1 MSTQQTSQENPLAD
15 FGPNE
20 WIVDEMYQRYLAD
33 PTSVDP
39 AWHDFFADYKPAM
52 ATGSIVTPDEAKAA
66 TATAT
71 AKSVGTDAPAAATV
85 APVKPTV
92 PTVPTAPPA
101 KPAAPEPERVAKPKA
116 SANGSATPAGAKL
129 TTLRGVAA
137 RIVQNMDASLEV
149 PTATS
154 VRAVPAK
161 LMVDNRIVINNHLA
175 RGRGGKVSFTHLIG
189 WAMVRAVRAHPEMN
203 YSFAEVNGKPTL
215 VQPEHVNLGIA
226 IDLAEEGRLPL
237 AGGAVHQELRGH
249 GLPEVLAGVRG
260 RGPPGPPQR
269 ADHGRLLRHHHL
281 ADQPGRHRHG
291 PLHPAADGRPVARSS
306 AWARWSTRRRTRAC
320 PTRP

>member
-1 MSTQQTSQENPLAD
+1 VKEANPEVSTQQTSQDNPLAD

-52 ATGSIVTPDEAKAA
+52 AAGSIATPDEATAANA
-66 TATAT
+66 TAS
-71 AKSVGTDAPAAATV
+71 AKRAGTDAPAASTV

-92 PTVPTAPPA
+92 PAESEKPTAPEPAA
-101 KPAAPEPERVAKPKA
+101 KPAPTSAPATKP
-116 SANGSATPAGAKL
+116 SPNGAVPSGATVVP
-129 TTLRGVAA
+129 LRGVAA

-161 LMVDNRIVINNHLA
+161 LLVDNRIVINNHLA

-189 WAMVRAVRAHPEMN
+189 FAMVRAVIAHPEMN
-203 YSFAEVNGKPTL
+203 NSFAEVDGKPSMIE
-215 VQPEHVNLGIA
+215 PEHVNLGIA
-226 IDLAEEGRLPL
+226 IDLWSFR
-237 AGGAVHQELRGH
+237 RS
-249 GLPEVLAGVRG
+249 RT
-260 RGPPGPPQR
+260 
-269 ADHGRLLRHHHL
+269 
-281 ADQPGRHRHG
+281 
-291 PLHPAADGRPVARSS
+291 ARRWTSGSS
-306 AWARWSTRRRTRAC
+306 GRRTRTSSGA
-320 PTRP
+320 PAAAS